1 MNYFVTGGTGFIG
14 KFLLEKLMDR
24 KGTIY
29 VLLRKESKHKL
40 KELQDRFTQG
50 DKRIKPVYG
59 DLTKP
64 CLGLS
69 GKDLKELKDD
79 IDHFFHLAAIYDMK
93 ADAESQQKANV
104 EGTRNAVQCA
114 EKLKAGCFHHVS
126 SIAASGLYHG
136 TWREDMFE
144 EAENLD
150 HPYFRTKH
158 DSEGI
163 VRQECRIPW
172 RVYRPGAVVGH
183 SKTGEIDKID
193 GPYYIFGALKKMRA
207 LLPPWFPLIG
217 IETGLMNVV
226 PVDYVVDAMDYLA
239 HQPDRDG
246 ECFHLTNPDQYTMG
260 ELVNIFAEAG
270 HAPKL
275 GMRFDRRIFS
285 FVPPGLSSI
294 VGKLPPIKRLKHA
307 LFDSLGMPEDASI
320 FFDYDTRYDSRD
332 TRRALEGSGIE
343 VPRLPSYAAVIWDYW
358 ERNLDPA
365 LFIDTSLEGSV
376 KGKVVLVTGSSSGIG
391 EAIAHKMAGAGATV
405 LMTARTLEN
414 LEVVKTAIEAKGG
427 TAHIYQCDIADMES
441 CDKLIAKVLK
451 DHDHIDILVNNA
463 GRSIRR
469 SIDLSYDRFHDFERT
484 MQLNYFGSLRL
495 IMGFLPT
502 MSSRK
507 QGQIINIS
515 SIGVLG
521 SSPRFSAYVASKA
534 ALDAFSRC
542 AGSEFSDRNVH
553 FTTINMPLVRTPMI
567 APTKMYDYAP
577 ALSVD
582 ESMDLVVEAVVDKPR
597 RVATTTGLFMAVANA
612 IAPKFMEIIWNTS
625 YRMFPDSEAAKGIKG
640 SKDDTKKVEMSS
652 EQLAMAAI
660 MKGVHF

>member
-14 KFLLEKLMDR
+14 RFLIEKLLQR
-24 KGTIY
+24 EGTIH
-29 VLLRKESKHKL
+29 LLMREASAHKL
-40 KELQDRFTQG
+40 ADLHQRFPGSEDR
-50 DKRIKPVYG
+50 IVAVYG

-64 CLGLS
+64 KLGLS
-69 GKDLKELKDD
+69 EESVAALKGN

-93 ADAESQQKANV
+93 ADAESQQRANV
-104 EGTRNAVQCA
+104 DGTRNAVQCA
-114 EKLKAGCFHHVS
+114 GELQAGCFEHVS
-126 SIAASGLYHG
+126 SIAASGLYRG
-136 TWREDMFE
+136 TWREDMFS
-144 EAENLD
+144 EAENLE

-163 VRQECRIPW
+163 VRDECSIPW

-193 GPYYIFGALKKMRA
+193 GPYYIFGALKKMRE

-239 HQPDRDG
+239 HQPGHDNG
-246 ECFHLTNPDQYTMG
+246 CFHLTNPDQYTMA
-260 ELVNIFAEAG
+260 ELINIFAEAG
-270 HAPKL
+270 HTPKL
-275 GMRFDRRIFS
+275 AMRFDRKIFS
-285 FVPPGLSSI
+285 FIPPALSSLLA
-294 VGKLPPIKRLKHA
+294 KLPPIKRLKHA
-307 LFDSLGMPEDASI
+307 LFESLGVPEDAATV
-320 FFDYDTRYDSRD
+320 FMDYETRYDSRD

-343 VPRLPSYAAVIWDYW
+343 VPRLPSYSAKIWDYW
-358 ERNLDPA
+358 ERELDPD
-365 LFIDTSLEGSV
+365 LFIDRTLEGNV
-376 KGKVVLVTGSSSGIG
+376 RGKIVLVTGGSSGIG
-391 EAIAHKMAGAGATV
+391 EATSHKMADAGATV
-405 LMTARTLEN
+405 IMTARSLDN

-427 TAHIYQCDIADMES
+427 KAFIYQCDIANMES
-441 CDKLIAKVLK
+441 CDELIAKVLK
-451 DHDHIDILVNNA
+451 DHGHVDVLINNA

-469 SIDLSYDRFHDFERT
+469 SISLAYDRFHDFERT
-484 MQLNYFGSLRL
+484 MQLNYFGALRL
-495 IMGFLPT
+495 ILGFLPS
-502 MSSRK
+502 MSERK

-567 APTKMYDYAP
+567 GPTKMYDYAP
-577 ALSVD
+577 ALTVD
-582 ESMDLVVEAVVDKPR
+582 ESMDLLVDAVVNKPR
-597 RVATTTGLFMAVANA
+597 RVATTMGVCMAVANSL
-612 IAPKFMEIIWNTS
+612 APKFMEIVWNTS
-625 YRMFPDSEAAKGIKG
+625 YRMFPDSEAAKGTEG
-640 SKDDTKKVEMSS
+640 VVEKELSS
-652 EQLAMAAI
+652 EQVAMAAI

>member
-14 KFLLEKLMDR
+14 KFLLQKLIDR

-29 VLLRKESKHKL
+29 VLLREESKHKL
-40 KELQDRFTQG
+40 KDLQDRYTNG
-50 DKRIKPVYG
+50 KRRIKPVYG
-59 DLTKP
+59 DLTEP
-64 CLGLS
+64 ALGIS
-69 GKDLKELKDD
+69 QSDLKELKGE

-104 EGTRNAVQCA
+104 DGTRNAVQCA

-126 SIAASGLYHG
+126 SIAASGMYPG
-136 TWREDMFE
+136 TWQEDMFD
-144 EAENLD
+144 EAKNLD

-163 VRQECRIPW
+163 VRRECLIPW
-172 RVYRPGAVVGH
+172 RVYRPGAVIGH
-183 SKTGEIDKID
+183 SETGEIDKID
-193 GPYYIFGALKKMRA
+193 GPYYLFGGLKKLRN
-207 LLPPWFPLIG
+207 LLPPWFPLVG
-217 IETGLMNVV
+217 IETGLANVV

-239 HQPDRDG
+239 HLPGHDR
-246 ECFHLTNPDQYTMG
+246 ECFHLTNPDHYSMG
-260 ELVNIFAEAG
+260 ELINIFAEAG
-270 HAPKL
+270 HTPKL
-275 GMRFDRRIFS
+275 GMRFDRKIFS
-285 FVPPGLSSI
+285 FVPPGLSAI
-294 VGKLPPIKRLKHA
+294 VGKLPPVKRLRHA
-307 LFDSLGMPEDASI
+307 LFETLGMPEDASV
-320 FFDYDTRYDSRD
+320 FFDYETRYDSRD

-343 VPRLPSYAAVIWDYW
+343 VPRLPTYAWTIWDYW
-358 ERNLDPA
+358 ERHLDPD
-365 LFIDTSLEGSV
+365 LFIDKSLEGHV
-376 KGKVVLVTGSSSGIG
+376 KDKVVLVTGGSSGIG
-391 EAIAHKMAGAGATV
+391 EAIAHKMAGAGANV

-414 LEVVKTAIEAKGG
+414 LEAVKTAIEAKGG
-427 TAHIYQCDIADMES
+427 TAYIYQCDIADMES
-441 CDKLIAKVLK
+441 CDNLVAQVLQ
-451 DHDHIDILVNNA
+451 DHGHIDILVNNA

-469 SIDLSYDRFHDFERT
+469 SIDLSYERFHDFERT
-484 MQLNYFGSLRL
+484 MQLNYFGALRL

-567 APTKMYDYAP
+567 APTKLYDYAP

-582 ESMDLVVEAVVDKPR
+582 EAMDLIVEAVVNKPR

-612 IAPKFMEIIWNTS
+612 VAPKFMEIIWNTS
-625 YRMFPDSEAAKGIKG
+625 YRMFPDSEAAKGIKDARD
-640 SKDDTKKVEMSS
+640 KNKKLEMSS